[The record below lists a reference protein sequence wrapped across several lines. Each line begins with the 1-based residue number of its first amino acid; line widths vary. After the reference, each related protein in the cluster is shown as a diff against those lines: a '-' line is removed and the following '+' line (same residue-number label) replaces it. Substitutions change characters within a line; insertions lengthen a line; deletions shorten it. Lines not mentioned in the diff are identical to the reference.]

1 MAASELG
8 LMSFRSFDLAEA
20 RHPAE
25 CDAEESAPRT
35 PSKYYVCPSEAAA
48 SGGVGRCHVAAST
61 LCDLKKDC
69 GEAEDESDPVC
80 GE

>member
-1 MAASELG
+1 MI
-8 LMSFRSFDLAEA
+8 FDLAEA

-25 CDAEESAPRT
+25 CGAEESAPRT